1 MTLSTE
7 NVKIVFGLKLKQL
20 RIDQGLSLSE
30 VSQKSGLSI
39 SYINEIEKGKKY
51 PKSDKIIA
59 LAAALGVEYDS
70 LVSLKLSKRLEP
82 ISELLSS
89 NVLSELPLD
98 LFGIDQST
106 LLEMLSDA
114 PTKVSAFIGTL
125 IEIARNHNMS
135 VEQFYL
141 SALRTYQ
148 EMNDNYFEDIEHA
161 AEAYLAQKA
170 ISEDQIPDEGYL
182 ADILRQDYHY
192 TIKFTNANTNPE
204 LKAVRSLL
212 IPRADGNILL
222 INSGLT
228 GVQKSFIYGREIGYQ
243 YMKLKNRLFTT
254 SLVEADSFEQ
264 LLNNYK
270 ASYFASAIIIR
281 RTLLV
286 PRLKAFFANKTWQ
299 PTELLDMV
307 KTFNTTPESFCY
319 RLSNILPKHFG
330 INQIFF
336 LRFNN
341 FAGHNQFELT
351 KEMHI
356 ARKHIPHTVKDEY
369 YCRRWVAL
377 TVLQD
382 LTEKMRLGEG
392 GETICKAQLSTY
404 VDSHEQYLMVS
415 FAQAAAPAQNL
426 NVSVTMGIFV
436 NDESRKIIAF
446 LDDPAIRHR
455 LVNETCERCS
465 LFDCKERMAAPVVL
479 NRRHKHEELRK
490 TIKTLLQ
497 QAS

>member
-20 RIDQGLSLSE
+20 RLDQGLSLNE

-59 LAAALGVEYDS
+59 LAAALGVEYDA

-82 ISELLSS
+82 ITELLRS

-125 IEIARNHNMS
+125 IEIARNYNMS

-148 EMNDNYFEDIEHA
+148 EMNDNYFEEIEHA
-161 AEAYLAQKA
+161 AEDYLANKSIA
-170 ISEDQIPDEGYL
+170 DDRIPDEQYL
-182 ADILRQDYHY
+182 AEILKQDYGY
-192 TIKFTNANTNPE
+192 AIRPINEITNPE

-212 IPRADGNILL
+212 IPRTDGNILL
-222 INSGLT
+222 INANLT
-228 GVQKSFIYGREIGYQ
+228 GVQKSFVYGREIGYQ

-264 LLNNYK
+264 LLNNFK

-286 PRLKAFFANKTWQ
+286 PRLEAFFGQKTWQ
-299 PTELLDMV
+299 PTQLLEMIE
-307 KTFNTTPESFCY
+307 TFNTTPESFCY

-369 YCRRWVAL
+369 YCRRWVSL
-377 TVLQD
+377 TILQD
-382 LTEKMRLGEG
+382 LADKMKHG
-392 GETICKAQLSTY
+392 GSGHTICRIQLSRY
-404 VDSHEQYLMVS
+404 VDSGEEYLMIS
-415 FAQAAAPAQNL
+415 FAQHTAPAQNL
-426 NVSVTMGIFV
+426 NVSVSMGIFV
-436 NDESRKIIAF
+436 NEEARKIVSF
-446 LDDPAIRHR
+446 LDDPAIQRR

-479 NRRHKHEELRK
+479 NKKHKHEELKK
-490 TIKTLLQ
+490 TIKVLLQ
-497 QAS
+497 QGS

>member
-1 MTLSTE
+1 MALSTE
-7 NVKIVFGLKLKQL
+7 NIKIVFGLKLKQL
-20 RIDQGLSLSE
+20 RLDQGLSLSE

-59 LAAALGVEYDS
+59 LASALGVDYDA

-82 ISELLSS
+82 ISELLNS

-125 IEIARNHNMS
+125 IEIARNYNMS

-148 EMNDNYFEDIEHA
+148 EMNDNYFEEIEYA
-161 AEAYLAQKA
+161 AEAYLAQKN
-170 ISEDQIPDEGYL
+170 ISDDMVPDEQYL
-182 ADILRQDYHY
+182 TDILQREYGY
-192 TIKFTNANTNPE
+192 TIKPINEVTNPE
-204 LKAVRSLL
+204 LKTVRSLL
-212 IPRADGNILL
+212 VPHPDGNILL
-222 INSGLT
+222 INAGLT

-243 YMKLKNRLFTT
+243 YLKLKNRLFTT
-254 SLVEADSFEQ
+254 SLVEADSFEH
-264 LLNNYK
+264 LLNNFK

-286 PRLKAFFANKTWQ
+286 PKLKAFFSQQTWQ
-299 PTELLDMV
+299 PNALLALIEA
-307 KTFNTTPESFCY
+307 FNTTPESFCY

-369 YCRRWVAL
+369 YCRRWVSL
-377 TVLQD
+377 TILQD
-382 LTEKMRLGEG
+382 LTEKIKLGAG
-392 GETICKAQLSTY
+392 GNTICKAQLSRY
-404 VDSHEQYLMVS
+404 VDSGEQYLMVS
-415 FAQAAAPAQNL
+415 FAQQTAPAQHL
-426 NVSVTMGIFV
+426 NVSVSMGIFV
-436 NDESRKIIAF
+436 NEEARKVIGF

-479 NRRHKHEELRK
+479 NRKHKHEELKK
-490 TIKTLLQ
+490 TIKNLLH